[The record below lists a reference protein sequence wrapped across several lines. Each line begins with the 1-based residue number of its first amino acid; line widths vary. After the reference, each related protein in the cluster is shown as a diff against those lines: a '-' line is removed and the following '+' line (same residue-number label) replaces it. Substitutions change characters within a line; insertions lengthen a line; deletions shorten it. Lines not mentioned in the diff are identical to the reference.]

1 MRDITSQTESEARRP
16 SLSLE
21 TANWSS

>member
-1 MRDITSQTESEARRP
+1 MRDITSQTESEARRR